1 MYDFINSVKLSTK
14 FSICREYWKR
24 DCSVYVI
31 EFAPEREVIGA
42 RVFTLTAA
50 YNTRTDIL
58 HFEKQY
64 EDIESVTFC
73 NVDDSDLLSDSFKR
87 NVRNYIISRVK
98 GISPLTHTLSER
110 NISVNLSLAIPK
122 GITIGQF
129 QKWLRELSVEVNRI
143 ESTDS
148 SELGI
153 VILSS
158 EVSAPFSNK

>member
-14 FSICREYWKR
+14 FSIIREYWKR
-24 DCSVYVI
+24 DCSVYAI
-31 EFAPEREVIGA
+31 EFAPEREVIGG
-42 RVFTLTAA
+42 RVFSLTAT
-50 YNTRTDIL
+50 YNLRTDTL
-58 HFEKQY
+58 HFEKLYQN
-64 EDIESVTFC
+64 SVSAT
-73 NVDDSDLLSDSFKR
+73 NVDDSDLLSDGFKKK
-87 NVRNYIISRVK
+87 VRNYIISKVK